1 MKIQDEI
8 AQELTLGTD
17 YLMHICQ
24 TRKRLLRLK
33 KTEKRRRGAEK
44 RK

>member
-8 AQELTLGTD
+8 AQELNLGTD

-24 TRKRLLRLK
+24 TRTRLLHLK
-33 KTEKRRRGAEK
+33 KMEKRGRGAER